1 MNKLGDAHL
10 FGRGEITAAARSSSL
25 TGSHFRVMPVASR
38 RSAFDLMPGSFDERH
53 SVTKS

>member
-25 TGSHFRVMPVASR
+25 TGSHFRVMPVAYRPSACFKAD
-38 RSAFDLMPGSFDERH
+38 RSSSSSTTPAM
-53 SVTKS
+53 